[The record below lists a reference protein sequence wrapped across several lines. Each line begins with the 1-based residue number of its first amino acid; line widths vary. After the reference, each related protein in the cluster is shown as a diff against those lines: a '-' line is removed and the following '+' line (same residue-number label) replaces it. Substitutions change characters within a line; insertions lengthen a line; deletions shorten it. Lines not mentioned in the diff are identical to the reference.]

1 MVGKDFSII
10 GTNTLIG
17 GFMKATGIV
26 IEHNP
31 FTNGHKI
38 HIEKTKELT
47 KSDVIVAVMSS
58 SFVQRGEPSII
69 SKENRVKL
77 ALAAGVDVVIELPFL
92 YSVESSDY
100 FCKYAIELLN
110 NLKVR
115 SICFGSETG
124 DTKEFLDKYNKTN
137 IVQPHLDFLVSD
149 LMDEGLSYPKA
160 MAKALA
166 IIDAYKLETPNDILG
181 LGYLKTIK
189 NNNYPI
195 EIYTYKRVNNYNDEN
210 ISLDSISASGV
221 RRLLKENQDISLYT
235 PYSKEIETMEK
246 YYIDD
251 YYDFLKYKLMTSSSE
266 ELQTIHLVDEGIEN
280 LFKKNILLSNNI
292 QEFIEMCISKRYT
305 YARIKRTIIHIL
317 VNTKKEFAKKFL
329 NSNISYI
336 RLLGVS
342 SKGQEYLNEIRK
354 DISIP
359 LLSKFRGKNFAL
371 LQFEKQV
378 NHLYNASKP
387 LPYAKEEYE
396 KEHYIYPIR
405 KSE

>member
-1 MVGKDFSII
+1 
-10 GTNTLIG
+10 
-17 GFMKATGIV
+17 MKAAGIV

-31 FTNGHKI
+31 FTNGHKM
-38 HIEKTKELT
+38 HIEETKKLT
-47 KSDVIVAVMSS
+47 NSDVIVAVMSS
-58 SFVQRGEPSII
+58 SFVQRGEPGII

-77 ALAAGVDVVIELPFL
+77 ALESGVDVVVELPFL

-100 FCKYAIELLN
+100 FCKYAISILN
-110 NLKVR
+110 KLKVE

-124 DTKEFLDKYNKTN
+124 DTQEFLEKYNNTK

-160 MAKALA
+160 MAKALS

-181 LGYLKTIK
+181 LGYLKEIEK
-189 NNNYPI
+189 NNYPI
-195 EIYTYKRVNNYNDEN
+195 KIYTYKRVNNYNDEE

-221 RRLLKENQDISLYT
+221 RKLIKQGKDINMYT
-235 PYSKEIETMEK
+235 PYYSEITSMEK

-251 YYDFLKYKLMTSSSE
+251 YFDILKYKLMTSSSQ

-280 LFKKNILLSNNI
+280 LFKKNIIKSKNM
-292 QEFIEMCISKRYT
+292 QEFINLCISKRYT
-305 YARIKRTIIHIL
+305 FARIKRTIIHIL
-317 VNTKKEFAKKFL
+317 VNTKKDFAKKFL
-329 NSNISYI
+329 NSDITYI

-342 SKGQEYLNEIRK
+342 KKGQEYLNSIRK
-354 DISIP
+354 DIEIP

-371 LQFEKQV
+371 LQLEKQV
-378 NHLYNASKP
+378 NYLYN
-387 LPYAKEEYE
+387 YGKELDYSNKEYE

-405 KSE
+405 KE

>member
-1 MVGKDFSII
+1 
-10 GTNTLIG
+10 
-17 GFMKATGIV
+17 MKATGIV

-31 FTNGHKI
+31 FTNGHKM

-47 KSDVIVAVMSS
+47 KSDLIVAVMSS

-77 ALAAGVDVVIELPFL
+77 ALESGIDVVVELPFL

-100 FCKYAIELLN
+100 FCKYALEILN
-110 NLKVR
+110 ALKVS

-124 DTKEFLDKYNKTN
+124 DTEMFLEKYNKTN

-149 LMDEGLSYPKA
+149 FMDEGMSYPKA
-160 MAKALA
+160 MSTALS

-181 LGYLKTIK
+181 LGYLKAIK

-195 EIYTYKRVNNYNDEN
+195 DIYTYKRVNNYNDEN
-210 ISLDSISASGV
+210 ITPDSISASGV
-221 RRLLKENQDISLYT
+221 RKLIKDNEDIGMYT
-235 PYSKEIETMEK
+235 PYSKEIREMEK
-246 YYIDD
+246 HYIDD
-251 YYDFLKYKLMTSSSE
+251 YYNLLKYKLMTSSPE

-280 LFKKNILLSNNI
+280 LFKKNILVSNNMK
-292 QEFIEMCISKRYT
+292 EFIDMCISKRYT
-305 YARIKRTIIHIL
+305 FARIKRTIIHIL
-317 VNTKKEFAKKFL
+317 ANTKKDFAKKFL
-329 NSNISYI
+329 NTNISYI

-342 SKGQEYLNEIRK
+342 NKGQEYLNSIRK
-354 DISIP
+354 EIEVP

-378 NHLYNASKP
+378 NYLYNATKS
-387 LPYAKEEYE
+387 LSYAKDEYE